1 MIPQNN
7 KNPLLGLQLFSV
19 RDELQKDYF
28 GTLEKLAALG
38 YRNLEIAVHNIDAC
52 IEPNA
57 AVLRRRLDEL
67 GMKVVSSHLS
77 PLDRHEE
84 IAAYLGELGCP
95 AVGCS
100 IAFFRNK
107 QDVLD
112 FSGKLNRYG
121 EMFKKRN
128 LEFYYHNHYQEFQK
142 MDGQYVMDI
151 LLAHTDPDLVK
162 VEFDTYWAQRGGV
175 DPVEYLKKLGD
186 RCDLVHQKDLPA
198 GIHPVNLFE
207 TIGEEAEIAFESFV
221 QMLEPEQFTEIG
233 EGVMDIPAIV
243 RTIREIGAVK
253 YVFVEQDLTLKNQLE
268 SVAISYRNMN
278 RLLGD

>member
-1 MIPQNN
+1 M
-7 KNPLLGLQLFSV
+7 LGLQLFSV

-38 YRNLEIAVHNIDAC
+38 YRNLEIAVHNMDAG

-57 AVLRRRLDEL
+57 TDLRRRLDEL

-100 IAFFRNK
+100 IAFFKNK

-112 FSGKLNRYG
+112 FSSKLNRYG
-121 EMFKKRN
+121 EMYKKRN

-151 LLAHTDPDLVK
+151 LLAHTDKDLVK

-198 GIHPVNLFE
+198 GVQPVNLYE
-207 TIGEEAEIAFESFV
+207 IIEEEAEITFESFV
-221 QMLEPEQFTEIG
+221 QMLKPEQFTEIG
-233 EGVMDIPAIV
+233 EGAMDIPAII
-243 RTIREIGAVK
+243 RTIREIGAAK

-268 SVAISYRNMN
+268 SVAISYRNMT
-278 RLLGD
+278 RLLGN